1 MLALLAARGFCRKA
15 VFHRAEKIGLMKGRP
30 SHSARAEVA
39 LLVRQCLRCEQV
51 FLAEGPYNRLCRR
64 CQAVD

>member
-1 MLALLAARGFCRKA
+1 MLALLAERGFGRKA
-15 VFHRAEKIGLMKGRP
+15 VFHRAEKIGLMKGRSP
-30 SHSARAEVA
+30 HPAGVEVA